1 MPKTL
6 SRQDLWRQQARAKD
20 PDYDKRRR
28 LAEHER
34 RDKRKQARLEAGAA
48 SENGATAA
56 ATPAPAPTAAAAAA
70 PSAATRS
77 SAAAPSTANAA
88 ADAADDEEE
97 PDEDAAAA
105 AEADED
111 DEAWKERRN
120 FSYNFLKESEAESY
134 QLGRAQAAIGHK
146 FEDDALIEMM
156 QSQLQKASYTIDYL
170 AESLDFSE
178 RRNYCNTCHV
188 TLRPAENPHLSY
200 LADRADEIELLKL
213 MSKESIEEL
222 RLRHH
227 ASGARH
233 GV

>member
-1 MPKTL
+1 MRTC
-6 SRQDLWRQQARAKD
+6 SA
-20 PDYDKRRR
+20 RR
-28 LAEHER
+28 LGDQAQLHETATVTQR
-34 RDKRKQARLEAGAA
+34 GLPGSPDARKA
-48 SENGATAA
+48 SG
-56 ATPAPAPTAAAAAA
+56 
-70 PSAATRS
+70 RMC
-77 SAAAPSTANAA
+77 
-88 ADAADDEEE
+88 
-97 PDEDAAAA
+97 
-105 AEADED
+105 
-111 DEAWKERRN
+111 
-120 FSYNFLKESEAESY
+120 SYR
-134 QLGRAQAAIGHK
+134 LGRAQAASDHT
-146 FEDDALIEMM
+146 FEDAALIEMM

-227 ASGARH
+227 GSRARH